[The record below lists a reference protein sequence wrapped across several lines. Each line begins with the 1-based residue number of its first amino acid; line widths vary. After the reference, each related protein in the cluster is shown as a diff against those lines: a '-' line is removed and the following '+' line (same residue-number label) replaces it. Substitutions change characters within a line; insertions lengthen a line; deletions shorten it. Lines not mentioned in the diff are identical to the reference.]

1 MSQVNISRLLC
12 DRNSAWETST
22 ACPASE
28 GLSFEMV
35 ISTVTA
41 ISLKV
46 NVWFGISQQK
56 LHYKVMKLRK
66 ANDNMKSVV
75 DAAALQSDF
84 ARRFNLPGAMARKS
98 NRTAGTSSS
107 RGTCVVSAS
116 SFHRIDI
123 FRSPICCES
132 CNMPYTLGSR
142 ICSSCGYFFSS
153 GVQLLEST
161 LAERRGLVTLP
172 SVMRPMVEC
181 EWRVVE
187 SQLEGAE
194 TSATAQSTC
203 LKPASSPL
211 LQWLKSH
218 HYVLSL
224 ELILPFTA
232 K

>member
-1 MSQVNISRLLC
+1 
-12 DRNSAWETST
+12 
-22 ACPASE
+22 
-28 GLSFEMV
+28 
-35 ISTVTA
+35 
-41 ISLKV
+41 
-46 NVWFGISQQK
+46 
-56 LHYKVMKLRK
+56 MKLRK

-107 RGTCVVSAS
+107 RGTCVS
-116 SFHRIDI
+116 
-123 FRSPICCES
+123 RSPTCCES
-132 CNMPYTLGSR
+132 CNMPFTLGSR